1 MVRSLSLS
9 LDKAEQY
16 LYPYTHSRTRT
27 HAHMGAHTHTHCV
40 PLTIVDNDMNM
51 YLLPTLGSETEKVV
65 ASLARLGLLW
75 LGGQKLK

>member
-1 MVRSLSLS
+1 
-9 LDKAEQY
+9 
-16 LYPYTHSRTRT
+16 
-27 HAHMGAHTHTHCV
+27 MGAHTHTHCL
-40 PLTIVDNDMNM
+40 PLTIVDNDMNI